1 MTSSFDLLVAGEI
14 NPDLILSDPNLTVR
28 FGQHEA
34 LVETAT
40 MTVGSS
46 AVIFACGAA
55 RLGLRVAFVGVV
67 GDDLFG
73 RYMLESMAA
82 RGVEIGHVV
91 VDSSQQTGLSVI
103 LSRGVDRAILTHAGA
118 IGARRVLRTSPT
130 ICCARQHHLHVTS
143 YFLQDALRPDLPELF
158 AQPWSLGL
166 STSLDTNWDPQ
177 ERWVGVEQ
185 TLAETTVFL
194 PNDAEALTLTGKTDV
209 EGAARAL
216 AGTVDVVAVKQ
227 GKVGALAVAGEELAT
242 ASALVMDVADTVGAG
257 DTFDAGFIYGFLTG
271 WDIQACLRLGIACG
285 SLSTRR
291 PGGIEGQPTLA
302 EAQQAQ
308 AQHGLH

>member
-1 MTSSFDLLVAGEI
+1 MTSPFDLLVAGEI
-14 NPDLILSDPNLTVR
+14 NPDLILSDPNLAVR

-73 RYMLESMAA
+73 RYMLESMVA
-82 RGVEIGHVV
+82 RGVDVGNVI
-91 VDSSQQTGLSVI
+91 VDSAQQTGLSVI
-103 LSRGVDRAILTHAGA
+103 LSRGEDRAILTHAGA
-118 IGARRVLRTSPT
+118 IGALRAADIPDDLLRQ
-130 ICCARQHHLHVTS
+130 ARHLHVTS

-158 AQPWSLGL
+158 ARARSLDL

-177 ERWVGVEQ
+177 ERWVGVAQ
-185 TLAETTVFL
+185 TLAETTVVL
-194 PNDAEALTLTGKTDV
+194 PNDAEALALTGQTDV
-209 EGAARAL
+209 AGAARAL

-227 GKVGALAVAGEELAT
+227 GKAGALAVAGEELAT
-242 ASALVMDVADTVGAG
+242 ASALVMDVEDTVGAG
-257 DTFDAGFIYGFLTG
+257 DTFDAGFIYGFLRG
-271 WDIQACLRLGIACG
+271 WEIQACLRLGIACG
-285 SLSTRR
+285 SLSTRC
-291 PGGIEGQPTLA
+291 PGGIKGQPSLS
-302 EAQQAQ
+302 EAQQAL
-308 AQHGLH
+308 AHHGPH

>member
-1 MTSSFDLLVAGEI
+1 MTPSLDLLVAGEI
-14 NPDLILSDPNLTVR
+14 NPDLILSDPNLAVR

-73 RYMLESMAA
+73 RYMLESMVA
-82 RGVEIGHVV
+82 RGVDVSHVI

-118 IGARRVLRTSPT
+118 IGALRAADIPNDLLRQ
-130 ICCARQHHLHVTS
+130 ARHLHVTS
-143 YFLQDALRPDLPELF
+143 YFLQDALRPDLSELF
-158 AQPWSLGL
+158 AHARSLGL

-177 ERWVGVEQ
+177 ERWIGVEQ

-194 PNDAEALTLTGKTDV
+194 PNDAEALALTGKTDV
-209 EGAARAL
+209 ESAARAL
-216 AGTVDVVAVKQ
+216 AGTV
-227 GKVGALAVAGEELAT
+227 
-242 ASALVMDVADTVGAG
+242 
-257 DTFDAGFIYGFLTG
+257 
-271 WDIQACLRLGIACG
+271 
-285 SLSTRR
+285 
-291 PGGIEGQPTLA
+291 
-302 EAQQAQ
+302 
-308 AQHGLH
+308 